1 MNKVEPLNKEA
12 SKLISAMWNA
22 MGLDTKKVSHH
33 THSTIC
39 DHPDLLYHE
48 RSEKLKDTYQAYVAS
63 PLHQGHLSRQDTFSP
78 TQVCLN
84 L

>member
-39 DHPDLLYHE
+39 DHPDLIYSNTTSDL
-48 RSEKLKDTYQAYVAS
+48 RS
-63 PLHQGHLSRQDTFSP
+63 
-78 TQVCLN
+78 
-84 L
+84 